1 MVRYKC
7 APKNSALENIKILRK
22 MHLNFLNKNLVRR
35 DIFLLSGV
43 WEIKKNM
50 PGQSL
55 QSFSQTDEDLT
66 Y

>member
-1 MVRYKC
+1 
-7 APKNSALENIKILRK
+7 